1 LARRPRAAAK
11 ASAPTTPDPVEI
23 EAARMDL
30 SAADRAE
37 VVRRL
42 GVRPG

>member
-1 LARRPRAAAK
+1 M
-11 ASAPTTPDPVEI
+11 S
-23 EAARMDL
+23 AAREIDHPFQRMHL

-42 GVRPG
+42 GAAGQ